1 MNQLYQNEIDRFG
14 YESLIAGADEA
25 GRGPLAGPVVASAVI
40 LDRRMVINGINDSKK
55 LTEVKREALYK
66 LIIENCLAY
75 AIEIIEPAE
84 IDRINILEASLKGMA
99 DSINRLSIQ
108 PEFCLIDGNKLP
120 RQLLLPME
128 AVVKG
133 DGTFASIAA
142 ASILAKVTRDRIMLE
157 IDREYPQYG
166 FKQNKGY
173 PTKEHLNAISKHGVT
188 RYHRLTYG
196 PCAQPTLPF
205 FE

>member
-1 MNQLYQNEIDRFG
+1 
-14 YESLIAGADEA
+14 
-25 GRGPLAGPVVASAVI
+25 
-40 LDRRMVINGINDSKK
+40 
-55 LTEVKREALYK
+55 
-66 LIIENCLAY
+66 
-75 AIEIIEPAE
+75 
-84 IDRINILEASLKGMA
+84 
-99 DSINRLSIQ
+99 
-108 PEFCLIDGNKLP
+108 
-120 RQLLLPME
+120 ME